1 MQRHLSASKPG
12 DAGEVFFDAMLGR
25 ADLFR

>member
-1 MQRHLSASKPG
+1 LSASKPG
-12 DAGEVFFDAMLGR
+12 DAGKFFFEAMCGR